1 MAATAGALRP
11 SPVAGQLALKWVPS
25 EGHDGLRAASA
36 FWRRDGLVEARV
48 MRAAPDASGL
58 ATAGGHVPAVWPD
71 TLLIAALIAVLAA
84 GCLLIFLYLR
94 RSSRRP
100 KRVADHWQ
108 ALAVMGELCPH
119 GWQARITL
127 YGWGAPV
134 PDDAPPSRVPQVELR
149 WELYEEEHGSV
160 VAVRRAWAP
169 TIEAALQTMVDGRRT
184 DLALEQI
191 EQATAEQGLE
201 WEEG

>member
-1 MAATAGALRP
+1 
-11 SPVAGQLALKWVPS
+11 
-25 EGHDGLRAASA
+25 
-36 FWRRDGLVEARV
+36 
-48 MRAAPDASGL
+48 MRAATDGSAL

-71 TLLIAALIAVLAA
+71 TVLIAGLIVVLAL

-94 RSSRRP
+94 RSARRP
-100 KRVADHWQ
+100 KPVADQWQ

-149 WELYEEEHGSV
+149 WELFDEEDGRV
-160 VAVRRAWAP
+160 VTVRRAWAP

-201 WEEG
+201 WEDG

>member
-1 MAATAGALRP
+1 MRGAT
-11 SPVAGQLALKWVPS
+11 
-25 EGHDGLRAASA
+25 
-36 FWRRDGLVEARV
+36 DGLV
-48 MRAAPDASGL
+48 L
-58 ATAGGHVPAVWPD
+58 ANRGGDLPAVWPD
-71 TLLIAALIAVLAA
+71 TVVIVALIAVLAV
-84 GCLLIFLYLR
+84 GCLLIALYLR

-100 KRVADHWQ
+100 KRVADQWQ
-108 ALAVMGELCPH
+108 ALVVMGELCPH
-119 GWQARITL
+119 GWQAQVTL

-149 WELYEEEHGSV
+149 WELFDEEPGRVV
-160 VAVRRAWAP
+160 VARRVWAP
-169 TIEAALQTMVDGRRT
+169 TIEAALQTMVDDRRT